1 MASKEPMTH
10 ATSASGVTTDTQ
22 PVDAGSNPKKRKME
36 TKSCLFLIE
45 IIDTTEPS
53 EAVSKY
59 LPMKKTDPFAILMH
73 QRVKNQMKIAR
84 GGHGETRMDFELHG
98 CDTSGNEGD
107 AGFLL
112 EDELSSKEV
121 NIFRRAPFDEKRKM
135 KKKQVKDDDD
145 DGDDDG
151 DDDEDDDADDYE
163 VDLYDEW
170 AKMMDAAENSTL
182 TPYDARTLYGQLLWV
197 RIIKSE
203 D

>member
-1 MASKEPMTH
+1 
-10 ATSASGVTTDTQ
+10 
-22 PVDAGSNPKKRKME
+22 
-36 TKSCLFLIE
+36 
-45 IIDTTEPS
+45 
-53 EAVSKY
+53 
-59 LPMKKTDPFAILMH
+59 
-73 QRVKNQMKIAR
+73 MKIAR
-84 GGHGETRMDFELHG
+84 GGHGEKRMDFELYG

-145 DGDDDG
+145 DDDG

>member
-1 MASKEPMTH
+1 MASKEPTTK
-10 ATSASGVTTDTQ
+10 ATSTSGVTTDTQ

-36 TKSCLFLIE
+36 IESCLFLIE
-45 IIDTTEPS
+45 MIDTTEPS

-59 LPMKKTDPFAILMH
+59 LPMKKTDPFAIVMYK
-73 QRVKNQMKIAR
+73 RVKKNMKIAR
-84 GGHGETRMDFELHG
+84 SGHDETRMDFVLHG

-112 EDELSSKEV
+112 EDELSSKEEK
-121 NIFRRAPFDEKRKM
+121 IFRRAPFDEKRKM

-145 DGDDDG
+145 DDDG
-151 DDDEDDDADDYE
+151 NDDEDDDADDYE

-170 AKMMDAAENSTL
+170 AKMIDAAEKSTM
-182 TPYDARTLYGQLLWV
+182 TGYEARTMYGQLPWV
-197 RIIKSE
+197 HIIVSE

>member
-1 MASKEPMTH
+1 MASKEPMTT

-22 PVDAGSNPKKRKME
+22 PVDAGSNPKKRKIE
-36 TKSCLFLIE
+36 TESCLFLVE
-45 IIDTTEPS
+45 MIDTTEPS
-53 EAVSKY
+53 EAVSRY
-59 LPMKKTDPFAILMH
+59 LPMKKSDPFAILMY
-73 QRVKNQMKIAR
+73 QRVKKLMKIAR

-112 EDELSSKEV
+112 EDELSSKEEK
-121 NIFRRAPFDEKRKM
+121 IFRTAPFDEKRKM
-135 KKKQVKDDDD
+135 KKKQVKEDDEDD
-145 DGDDDG
+145 EDDEDE
-151 DDDEDDDADDYE
+151 EDDDADDYE

-182 TPYDARTLYGQLLWV
+182 SPYDARTLYGKLLWV